1 VCEMGGSGTIEQSL
15 KCVKQGGLVS
25 AIGILTESKMSDI
38 LPEIV
43 FGGKTCELTPS
54 TFSMLS

>member
-1 VCEMGGSGTIEQSL
+1 MGGSGTIEQSL

-25 AIGILTESKMSDI
+25 AIGILTESKLSDI
-38 LPEIV
+38 LPAV
-43 FGGKTCELTPS
+43 LFGGKTCELTPS